1 MYEEVKYWHL
11 RNHKLFWVL
20 NNSQV
25 RELCIITNFKKA
37 KKGDVIDFGDSETP
51 RIFLLKKGNIKIVK
65 IDDEGNE
72 LIIDLIQK
80 GELFGELGFGKGENF
95 NEYAKVLTD
104 QVILCSFNV
113 ADFESV
119 LTEYP
124 RLGISYT
131 KFVGFQ
137 LKRVKNSYSNLFFKS
152 AKQRLVAFLRDWIER
167 EGKFKEGQV
176 VLSNYL
182 TQQEISQI
190 ICTSRQ
196 TTTQIF
202 NEWEQ
207 KGVISYG
214 RKEIIIQD
222 IKMLV

>member
-1 MYEEVKYWHL
+1 MSDEIKYWHL

-25 RELCIITNFKKA
+25 RQLCIITNFKKA
-37 KKGDVIDFGDSETP
+37 KKGEIIDFGDSETP
-51 RIFLLKKGNIKIVK
+51 RIYLLKKGTIKIVK
-65 IDDEGNE
+65 IDEEGHE
-72 LIIDLIQK
+72 LIIDVIQK
-80 GELFGELGFGKGENF
+80 GELFGELEFGEKDNS

-104 QVILCSFNV
+104 QVILCSFSV
-113 ADFESV
+113 SDFERV
-119 LTEYP
+119 MTEYP
-124 RLGISYT
+124 GLAISYT

-152 AKQRLVAFLRDWIER
+152 AKQRLVAFLTDWIAR
-167 EGKFKEGQV
+167 EGKDKVGKV

-182 TQQEISQI
+182 TQQDISQI

-196 TTTQIF
+196 TATQIF

-207 KGVISYG
+207 KGLITYG
-214 RKEIIIQD
+214 RKEIIIPD
-222 IKMLV
+222 LKMLV